1 MDLKEVMAVNLRR
14 IRHVKKMTQEELA
27 DGAGLSVRYVG
38 AIERA
43 DVSASVTVLGR
54 IAEALGVE
62 ATDLVKRTTV
72 HFIPIGLDD
81 ATILCP
87 TATPARRES
96 TPHCLTHKLIV
107 GFT

>member
-43 DVSASVTVLGR
+43 DVSASITVLGR

-62 ATDLVKRTTV
+62 AADLVKRTAA
-72 HFIPIGLDD
+72 HPHR
-81 ATILCP
+81 
-87 TATPARRES
+87 AR
-96 TPHCLTHKLIV
+96 
-107 GFT
+107 